1 MNIIQKALLGVVL
14 TLFISTNVWASGGIG
29 ERGSRGGHDRE
40 LTKKDHS
47 WSKNHDWGKGEIS
60 EAPEIDAASG
70 TIPLALLTGVLFLIK
85 ERSRS
90 KRYE

>member
-1 MNIIQKALLGVVL
+1 MNVIQKTLLGVVL
-14 TLFISTNVWASGGIG
+14 TLFVSTNVMASGGKG
-29 ERGSRGGHDRE
+29 ERGSRDNHDRGY
-40 LTKKDHS
+40 TKKHHG
-47 WSKNHDWGKGEIS
+47 WWGGSITK
-60 EAPEIDAASG
+60 APEIDAASG

>member
-1 MNIIQKALLGVVL
+1 MNIIQKTLLGVVL
-14 TLFISTNVWASGGIG
+14 TLFVTTSVWAGNGKG
-29 ERGSRGGHDRE
+29 ERGSSDNHDRVV
-40 LTKKDHS
+40 TKRDHG
-47 WSKNHDWGKGEIS
+47 WWGGSITK
-60 EAPEIDAASG
+60 APEIDAASG